1 VTGPFAAEFKEEGRA
16 RVPRFSANLS
26 FLWNDVP
33 FVERFDAAARAGFE
47 AVEYMFP
54 YAFEPE
60 DLSARLRESS
70 VRQDLF
76 NLPAG
81 DFDAGERGLAV
92 DPMRRDEFR
101 TGVDQAL
108 RYADM
113 LECRKLNCLAGLRIP
128 GVPWD
133 DQFACLVENL
143 TYAADRVGAEGATL
157 HLELLNATDAPGFFV
172 DSVPLVMRVLD
183 AVDSPHLLFLFDVY
197 HLQRTSGDLVA
208 TIRKLGG
215 RIGHYQVADAP
226 DRHEP
231 GTGEIAYPFVFEA
244 IEATG
249 YEGFIGLEYRPSGR
263 TEDPFG
269 WIEEYGYAQGAQER
283 IS

>member
-1 VTGPFAAEFKEEGRA
+1 M
-16 RVPRFSANLS
+16 PRFSANLS
-26 FLWNDVP
+26 FLWNDIP
-33 FVERFDAAARAGFE
+33 FAERFGAAARAGF
-47 AVEYMFP
+47 ASVEYMFP
-54 YAFEPE
+54 YALEPE

-81 DFDAGERGLAV
+81 DFDAGERGVAV
-92 DPMRRDEFR
+92 DPDRRDEFR
-101 TGVDQAL
+101 TGVERAL

-113 LECRKLNCLAGLRIP
+113 LECRKLNCLAGVRVLD
-128 GVPWD
+128 VSWD

-143 TYAADRVGAEGATL
+143 GYAADRVGAEGATL
-157 HLELLNATDAPGFFV
+157 HLELLNAKDTPGFFV
-172 DSVPLVMRVLD
+172 DSVPLVERVLD
-183 AVDSPHLLFLFDVY
+183 AVDSPHLLFLCDVY
-197 HLQRTSGDLVA
+197 HLQRTSGDLVD

-249 YEGFIGLEYRPSGR
+249 YDGFIGLEYRPSGG
-263 TEDPFG
+263 TDDSLG
-269 WIEEYGYAQGAQER
+269 WIEGYGYALSAPER

>member
-1 VTGPFAAEFKEEGRA
+1 
-16 RVPRFSANLS
+16 VPRFSANLE
-26 FLWNDVP
+26 FLWSDLP
-33 FVERFDAAARAGFE
+33 FLERFAAAARAGFD

-54 YAFEPE
+54 YAFEP
-60 DLSARLRESS
+60 ARLSGLLQESG

-81 DFDAGERGLAV
+81 DFDAGERGVAV
-92 DPMRRDEFR
+92 DPTRREEFR
-101 TGVDQAL
+101 AGVEQAL
-108 RYADM
+108 RYADV
-113 LECRKLNCLAGLRIP
+113 LECRKLNCLAGLRVP

-133 DQFACLVENL
+133 EQFACLVENL
-143 TYAADRVGAEGATL
+143 RYAADRVGAEGRTL

-172 DSVPLVMRVLD
+172 DTVPVVVRVLD
-183 AVDSPHLLFLFDVY
+183 AVDSPHLLFQCDVY

-208 TIRKLGG
+208 TIGELGG
-215 RIGHYQVADAP
+215 RIGHYQVADSP

-249 YEGFIGLEYRPSGR
+249 YDGFVGLEYQPSGR
-263 TEDPFG
+263 TDDSFG
-269 WIEEYGYAQGAQER
+269 WIEEYGYALGAQER

>member
-1 VTGPFAAEFKEEGRA
+1 MERG
-16 RVPRFSANLS
+16 RVPRFSANLG
-26 FLWNDVP
+26 FLWSDLP
-33 FVERFDAAARAGFE
+33 FPERFGAAARAGFD

-54 YAFEPE
+54 YASEPE
-60 DLSARLRESS
+60 DLSGRLKESS
-70 VRQDLF
+70 LRQDLF

-81 DFDAGERGLAV
+81 DFDAGERGIAV
-92 DPMRRDEFR
+92 DPARQDEFR
-101 TGVDQAL
+101 AGVEQAL
-108 RYADM
+108 RYADV
-113 LECRKLNCLAGLRIP
+113 LECRKLNCLAGLRVP

-133 DQFACLVENL
+133 EQFACLVENL
-143 TYAADRVGAEGATL
+143 RYAADRVGAEGRTL

-172 DSVPLVMRVLD
+172 DTVPVVVRVLD
-183 AVDSPHLLFLFDVY
+183 AVDSPHLLFQCDVY

-208 TIRKLGG
+208 TIGELGG
-215 RIGHYQVADAP
+215 RIGHYQVADSP

-249 YEGFIGLEYRPSGR
+249 YDGFVGLEYQPSGR
-263 TEDPFG
+263 TDDSFG
-269 WIEEYGYAQGAQER
+269 WIEEYGYALGAQER

>member
-1 VTGPFAAEFKEEGRA
+1 MERG
-16 RVPRFSANLS
+16 RVPRFSANLG
-26 FLWNDVP
+26 FLWSDLP
-33 FVERFDAAARAGFE
+33 FPERFGAAARAGFD

-54 YAFEPE
+54 YASEPE
-60 DLSARLRESS
+60 DLSGRLKESS
-70 VRQDLF
+70 LRQDLF

-81 DFDAGERGLAV
+81 DFDAGERGIAV
-92 DPMRRDEFR
+92 DPARQDEFR
-101 TGVDQAL
+101 AGVEQAL
-108 RYADM
+108 RYADV
-113 LECRKLNCLAGLRIP
+113 LKCRKLNCLAGLRVP

-133 DQFACLVENL
+133 EQFACLVENL
-143 TYAADRVGAEGATL
+143 RYAADRVGAEGRTL

-172 DSVPLVMRVLD
+172 DTVPVVVRVLD
-183 AVDSPHLLFLFDVY
+183 AVDSPHLLFQCDVY

-208 TIRKLGG
+208 TIGELGG
-215 RIGHYQVADAP
+215 RIGHYQVADSP

-249 YEGFIGLEYRPSGR
+249 YDGFVGLEYQPSGR
-263 TEDPFG
+263 TDDSFG
-269 WIEEYGYAQGAQER
+269 WIEEYGYALGAQER

>member
-1 VTGPFAAEFKEEGRA
+1 
-16 RVPRFSANLS
+16 VPRFSANLGL
-26 FLWNDVP
+26 LWSELP
-33 FVERFDAAARAGFE
+33 LPERFGAAARAGFD

-54 YAFEPE
+54 YDFDPE
-60 DLSARLRESS
+60 DLSGRLQESG

-81 DFDAGERGLAV
+81 DFDAGERGVAV
-92 DPMRRDEFR
+92 DPGRRDEFR
-101 TGVDQAL
+101 AGVEQAL
-108 RYADM
+108 RYADV
-113 LECRKLNCLAGLRIP
+113 LECRKLNCLAGLRVP

-143 TYAADRVGAEGATL
+143 RYAADRVGTEGGTL

-172 DSVPLVMRVLD
+172 DSVPVVVRLLD
-183 AVDSPHLLFLFDVY
+183 AVDSPHLRFQFDVY
-197 HLQRTSGDLVA
+197 HLQRTSGDLVV
-208 TIRKLGG
+208 TIRELGG

-244 IEATG
+244 IDATG
-249 YEGFIGLEYRPSGR
+249 YDGFVGLEYRPSGR
-263 TEDPFG
+263 TDDSFA
-269 WIEEYGYAQGAQER
+269 WIEKYGYTLGAREA